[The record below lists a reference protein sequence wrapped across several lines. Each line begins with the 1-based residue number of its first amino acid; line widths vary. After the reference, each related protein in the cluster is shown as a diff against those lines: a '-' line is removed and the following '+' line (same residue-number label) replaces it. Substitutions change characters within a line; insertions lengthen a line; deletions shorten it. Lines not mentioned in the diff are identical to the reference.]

1 MVKSLTFQKRTWWKN
16 DDANGGAMKQA
27 ITECPP
33 ENRVIKSWTT
43 KHGQMWTHLSP
54 EALVKQ
60 IEKNHGIYEV
70 ITQFPHKLYFD
81 IDRHLDGSETD
92 TDTYLDQCLQNIKTF
107 FPAGE
112 WAVSGSITSEKQSYH
127 ITSDSY
133 VIHNKD
139 ERDTVKIIVKK
150 LGFDPKVYGN
160 NQNMKCINQSKQDV
174 RVQQII
180 RGDNFKSHLIT
191 CFLTDYPTPIQFDRE
206 DIIEEIQIVK
216 AHKTF
221 DIGVLPKL
229 LIATPDDIR
238 WDLITPL
245 EVLGL
250 LPCTKDHSFEY
261 AHKVARFCFTN
272 GIDVELFLSWIQ
284 KKRPV
289 MTKEFISKWQYHFQ
303 QLHKFP
309 PCSFES
315 MKPILAYY
323 YPDIKKDIHL
333 RRFKALMDWPADI
346 PQIKIDR
353 LQQKHFYKD
362 IPADANIFRPDGS
375 VHLKYQYIPRA
386 KATLISLGMGSG
398 KTAQTIDY
406 LQTHPQFC
414 WIGHR
419 QSLHKNTLQRIKDA
433 GVSCVDYQTGTAKT
447 KAAIFNEANAL
458 AICSGSLHYL
468 KKDFPLVVIDEIESL
483 LDSFMGEFQKDTK
496 SARFETLCRL
506 VNNAE
511 KVILLDAF
519 ITKRSIH
526 FLRAID
532 PEITM
537 ELLYNDVPINKSII
551 FHNSVSDC
559 KEDDWDEIE
568 DTKKVSIDKICN
580 QLINGKKVF
589 VFYPLKKDMG
599 QVVEVIKQITGKKI
613 IYYNADVDDSIKN
626 TLNDVNS
633 HWADYDCV
641 ITNQVITCGVN
652 FDLERFDEVWMFL
665 MGFVKPREAIQVSAR
680 IRKLKEN
687 TINVSFLGALKNQ
700 NCYIDDTKQMNNP
713 VYSIVYNDAL
723 IEDKSPRR
731 KTFEIFCTKAGYLMK
746 KKDMRINK
754 EICAEM
760 DKLFND
766 VDVGFSYETIEDV
779 DCGLI
784 ELLENKTMS
793 QTATMYE
800 KLCIQKYYFKRQFS
814 DNADNETLSIAWNE
828 KFIFFLNK
836 LKFVCNDNNNIF
848 KKIQTENKWN
858 YVFPSEGKMKPVKI
872 SKELI
877 DEIFTNYKFRTLTSS
892 SSKNQIYREI
902 VNTEFNKNVII
913 TKHEGK
919 HIEWYVSDE
928 ILENL
933 ERFTDLV
940 VNHSV

>member
-1 MVKSLTFQKRTWWKN
+1 MVKTTTFQKRPWFKN

-27 ITECPP
+27 INDCPADH
-33 ENRVIKSWTT
+33 RVVKSWTT
-43 KHGQMWTHLSP
+43 KHGQMWSHMSP

-92 TDTYLDQCLQNIKTF
+92 TATYLDDCLRNIKTF
-107 FPAGE
+107 FPVGE
-112 WAVSGSITSEKQSYH
+112 WAVSGSITPEKQSYH
-127 ITSDSY
+127 IISDSY

-139 ERDTVKIIVKK
+139 ERDIVKIIVKK
-150 LGFDPKVYGN
+150 LGFDAKVYGN
-160 NQNMKCINQSKQDV
+160 NQNMKCINQSKQDG

-180 RGDNFKSHLIT
+180 KGDNFKSHLIT
-191 CFLTDYPTPIQFDRE
+191 CFLTDYPTPIHFEQE
-206 DIIEEIQIVK
+206 DIVVEIEIAK
-216 AHKTF
+216 SHKTF

-229 LIATPDDIR
+229 LIPTPDDIR
-238 WDLITPL
+238 WDTITPI

-250 LPCTKDHSFEY
+250 LPCTKDHPFEY

-272 GIDVELFLSWIQ
+272 GIGIEQFLSWIQ
-284 KKRPV
+284 QKRPV
-289 MTKEFISKWQYHFQ
+289 MTPEFITKWNYHFQ

-333 RRFKALMDWPADI
+333 RRFKTLMDWPSDV
-346 PQIKIDR
+346 PQIKIER
-353 LQQKHFYKD
+353 LGQEHYNDECK
-362 IPADANIFRPDGS
+362 ASIF
-375 VHLKYQYIPRA
+375 
-386 KATLISLGMGSG
+386 SLGMGSG

-406 LQTHPQFC
+406 LQTHPEFC

-433 GVSCVDYQTGTAKT
+433 GVSCVDYQSGTAKT
-447 KAAIFNEANAL
+447 KASIYNQANAL

-468 KKDFPLVVIDEIESL
+468 EKDFPLVVIDEVESL
-483 LDSFMGEFQKDTK
+483 FDSFMGEFQKDTK
-496 SARFETLCRL
+496 TKRFETLCRL
-506 VNNAE
+506 VKNAD

-519 ITKRSIH
+519 ITKRTIN

-532 PEITM
+532 SEMSMEIV
-537 ELLYNDVPINKSII
+537 YNDVPINKTII

-580 QLINGKKVF
+580 QLLDGKKVF
-589 VFYPLKKDMG
+589 VFYPLKKDMA
-599 QVVEVIKQITGKKI
+599 QVVEVIKQMTGKNV
-613 IYYNADVDDSIKN
+613 IYYNADVDDTIKN
-626 TLNDVNS
+626 TLNDVNT
-633 HWADYDCV
+633 HWAQYDCV

-652 FDLERFDEVWMFL
+652 FDLEGFDEVWMFL

-680 IRKLKEN
+680 IRKLKEKR
-687 TINVSFLGALKNQ
+687 INVSFLGALKNQ
-700 NCYIDDTKQMNNP
+700 NCYIDDTKQVNNP
-713 VYSIVYNDAL
+713 IYSVVYNDAL

-731 KTFEIFCTKAGYLMK
+731 KTFEIFCTKAGYKMK

-760 DKLFND
+760 DKLFNN
-766 VDVGFSYETIEDV
+766 VDVGFSYETIDDV

-784 ELLENKTMS
+784 EILENKTMS

-800 KLCIQKYYFKRQFS
+800 KLCIQKYYFKRQYS
-814 DNADNETLSIAWNE
+814 DTADNETLSIAWNE

-836 LKFVCNDNNNIF
+836 LKSVCLETDNIF
-848 KKIQTENKWN
+848 KKIQIENKWDTI
-858 YVFPSEGKMKPVKI
+858 FPSGGKMKQIKI
-872 SKELI
+872 GKELI
-877 DEIFTNYKFRTLTSS
+877 DEIFKNYKFRTLTSS

-913 TKHEGK
+913 TKHDGK
-919 HIEWYVSDE
+919 NVEWYVADD
-928 ILENL
+928 ILENI

-940 VNHSV
+940 TNYSV